1 MEKRMRRIIQLR
13 LVFVVIFSLILLSCN
28 KGAVRYEE
36 IATNHAFQVL
46 REIPSSKSYPDADI
60 LYALDEMT
68 EEVFEDG
75 RCRRT
80 LHTVFK
86 IVKDYGKE
94 YANVKIGFN
103 SRTETATVLFAK
115 TTTPEGEVI
124 PLKKNTIVTVTPYA
138 DYPSYSDYKEL
149 TFSMPG
155 ATVGSVIDY
164 AAVMEEKV
172 PEMDG
177 RFSSSFNFQAA
188 NPVLIGRY
196 KIVTPKSMQMKYQ
209 PVNPLRGV
217 DPGPRIEERG
227 DKKVYAWEYKNI
239 PQIIRE
245 KNMPPWGDVAF
256 SVMVTTVTSW
266 DEFSLWWR
274 RKMED
279 KTDPNGAIRDKVAE
293 LTRNL
298 STPEEKIEAL
308 FDYVKREV
316 RYVSLELGKS
326 GYEPASARD
335 VFKNKYGDCK
345 DKSTLLISML
355 RSAGIPAHYV
365 LIPTHGVGGLMKAFP
380 YPFQFNHC
388 IVALERDGGQYFL
401 DPVAEDYTF
410 NYLPGSDQNRDVLIF
425 KEKEALFATTRLA
438 ETGENAS
445 YRKHQVLIKSDGSI
459 RGEVRRSGTGGQEAR
474 LRSFLI
480 YSNPTEIKESLEKD
494 LEEVSPGAKLV
505 KYVHSDPLN
514 FKERT
519 ELTITYDAPD
529 YSPKAGDIL
538 IFDVP
543 EVAGMCVAAD
553 KESRRYPVVIR
564 TNSLERSEVE
574 FGVPAGY
581 EVYYL
586 PEPVEITNDYFEYRS
601 SYRREGDK
609 IFYRGELRK
618 KAVKINPEEYPRYQA
633 FCTMMGKSFKQPVL
647 FREAR
652 QFGLRD

>member
-1 MEKRMRRIIQLR
+1 MRRIFQLR
-13 LVFVVIFSLILLSCN
+13 LVFILICSFSLLSCG
-28 KGAVRYEE
+28 KG
-36 IATNHAFQVL
+36 VL
-46 REIPSSKSYPDADI
+46 RHGETDEKQVFQLLSDIPSSKSYPDADI

-75 RCRRT
+75 RCRRI

-103 SRTETATVLFAK
+103 SRTETATILFAK

-124 PLKKNTIVTVTPYA
+124 PLRKNTIVTVTPYA

-164 AAVMEEKV
+164 AAVIEEKV

-188 NPVLIGRY
+188 NPVLLGRY
-196 KIVTPKSMQMKYQ
+196 KIVTPKNMQIKYR
-209 PVNPLRGV
+209 PVNPLRGE
-217 DPGPRIEERG
+217 DPAPRIEERS
-227 DKKVYAWEYKNI
+227 DKKVYLWEYKNI

-245 KNMPPWGDVAF
+245 KNMPPLGDIAF
-256 SVMVTTVTSW
+256 SVMVTTITSW
-266 DEFSLWWR
+266 DEFSVWWR
-274 RKMED
+274 RKVEG
-279 KTDPNGAIRDKVAE
+279 KTDSSETIRAKVAD

-298 STPEEKIEAL
+298 LTPEEKIEAL

-316 RYVSLELGKS
+316 RYVSLDLGKS

-355 RSAGIPAHYV
+355 RTAGIPAHHV
-365 LIPTHGVGGLMKAFP
+365 LIPTHGVRGLTKAFP

-388 IVALERDGGQYFL
+388 IVALEKDGGDYFL
-401 DPVAEDYTF
+401 DPVAEDYRF
-410 NYLPGSDQNRDVLIF
+410 NSLPGSDQNRDVLIF
-425 KEKEALFATTRLA
+425 KDKETLFATTRLA
-438 ETGENAS
+438 EAGENAF
-445 YRKHQVLIKSDGSI
+445 YVKHRVLIGSDGSI
-459 RGEVRRSGTGGQEAR
+459 KGEAKSSGTGGQEAS

-480 YSNPTEIKESLEKD
+480 YNNPTEVKEALEKD

-505 KYVHSDPLN
+505 KYVHSNPLN
-514 FKERT
+514 FKEGT

-529 YSPKAGDIL
+529 YSVKAGDIL
-538 IFDVP
+538 IFHVP
-543 EVAGMCVAAD
+543 EIPGSCVAAD
-553 KESRRYPVVIR
+553 KETRRYPIVVR
-564 TNSLERSEVE
+564 TNSLEKREVK
-574 FGVPAGY
+574 FGIPSGY
-581 EVYYL
+581 DVYYL
-586 PEPVEITNDYFEYRS
+586 PEPVEIANDYFEYRS
-601 SYRREGDK
+601 GYQREGDK
-609 IFYRGELRK
+609 IIYQGEFRK
-618 KAVKINPEEYPRYQA
+618 KAVKISPEEYSRYQR
-633 FCTMMGKSFKQPVL
+633 FCTMMGKSFKRPVL

-652 QFGLRD
+652 

>member
-1 MEKRMRRIIQLR
+1 MRRILQLR
-13 LVFVVIFSLILLSCN
+13 FVFILICILSLLSCS
-28 KGAVRYEE
+28 KGVLKHAE
-36 IATNHAFQVL
+36 TDTDQAFQLL
-46 REIPSSKSYPDADI
+46 RDIPSSKSYPDADM
-60 LYALDEMT
+60 LYVLDETT

-80 LHTVFK
+80 LHTIFK
-86 IVKDYGKE
+86 IVKESGKD

-103 SRTETATVLFAK
+103 SRSETATILYAR
-115 TTTPEGEVI
+115 TISPEGEMI

-164 AAVMEEKV
+164 AAVIEEKV
-172 PEMDG
+172 PEMEG

-188 NPVLIGRY
+188 NPVLLGRY
-196 KIVTPKSMQMKYQ
+196 KVVTPRNLQLKYHF
-209 PVNPLRGV
+209 VNPLRDA
-217 DPGPRIEERG
+217 DPAPRIEERG
-227 DKKVYAWEYKNI
+227 DKKIYLWEYKKI

-274 RKMED
+274 RKID
-279 KTDPNGAIRDKVAE
+279 GKTDSNGAIRDKVAE

-298 STPEEKIEAL
+298 STPEERIEAL

-335 VFKNKYGDCK
+335 VFENKYGDCK

-355 RSAGIPAHYV
+355 RTAGIPAHYV
-365 LIPTHGVGGLMKAFP
+365 LIPTHGVRGLTKALP

-388 IVALERDGGQYFL
+388 IVALERDGVHYFL

-425 KEKEALFATTRLA
+425 KDKETLFASTRLA
-438 ETGENAS
+438 EAGENALHQ
-445 YRKHQVLIKSDGSI
+445 KHQVLIGGDGSI
-459 RGEVRRSGTGGQEAR
+459 RVEARSSGTGGQEAR

-480 YSNPTEIKESLEKD
+480 YNNPTEIKEALEKRLD
-494 LEEVSPGAKLV
+494 DISPGAKLV
-505 KYVHSDPLN
+505 KYVHSNPLD

-519 ELTITYDAPD
+519 EVTITYDAPD
-529 YSPKAGDIL
+529 YSTKAGDIL
-538 IFDVP
+538 IFHVP
-543 EVAGMCVAAD
+543 EVAGTCVAAD
-553 KESRRYPVVIR
+553 KESRRYPVVVR
-564 TNSLERSEVE
+564 TNSLERSDVE
-574 FGVPAGY
+574 FSIPGGY
-581 EVYYL
+581 EVHYL
-586 PEPVEITNDYFEYRS
+586 PEPVEITSDYFEYRS
-601 SYRREGDK
+601 SYRREGEK
-609 IFYRGELRK
+609 IFYQGELKK
-618 KAVKINPEEYPRYQA
+618 KAAKISPEEYPRYQT
-633 FCTMMGKSFKQPVL
+633 FCTMMGKSFKRPVL

-652 QFGLRD
+652 